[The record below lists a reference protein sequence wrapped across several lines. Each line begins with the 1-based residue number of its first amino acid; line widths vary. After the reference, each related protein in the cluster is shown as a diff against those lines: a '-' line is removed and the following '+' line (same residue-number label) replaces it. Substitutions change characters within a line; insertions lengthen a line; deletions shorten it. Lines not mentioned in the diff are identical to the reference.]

1 MRAVVLTARFL
12 FSANY
17 LKVCYNKPYKTKT
30 EDIMDYSQILSQQ
43 FNIKEEYAKN
53 IITLLDDGNTI
64 LLLHD
69 TERKCTVQWMTS

>member
-1 MRAVVLTARFL
+1 MRAVVLAARFL

-53 IITLLDDGNTI
+53 IITSVSYTHLTLPTNR
-64 LLLHD
+64 
-69 TERKCTVQWMTS
+69 EV